1 MVVSFTG
8 RVLIDSLH
16 PDLAGK
22 AVPTEYQDLLQKT
35 VENGRFL
42 GMWSENE
49 KLYQLVGLP
58 LLGFDAVLLAGKR
71 GVVDMALLKFA
82 LELVL
87 IVNVR
92 MQQGEYLLAGARVAV
107 CFAFLV
113 LLLRGA
119 GRVRIAVAILLFAA
133 YLGVEALALTEAL
146 AWLAE

>member
-1 MVVSFTG
+1 MSG
-8 RVLIDSLH
+8 SLQEQ
-16 PDLAGK
+16 PSQPVTRAQQLAG
-22 AVPTEYQDLLQKT
+22 
-35 VENGRFL
+35 
-42 GMWSENE
+42 
-49 KLYQLVGLP
+49 GLIFFKGLIGVAERMMLP
-58 LLGFDAVLLAGKR
+58 ETILFRLSGQGGPVVIVDVLLGAVLLAGKR
-71 GVVDMALLKFA
+71 GVVEMALLKFA

-107 CFAFLV
+107 CLALLL

-146 AWLAE
+146 VWLAE